1 VKVVSVVDLPA
12 RASIAGLQALHADTM
27 VGNGSLNDIN
37 LGVLSDPRE
46 VRLSVG
52 SGAHAHGCGHPRS
65 IIVSTAHL
73 HALRCWN
80 TSVHL

>member
-1 VKVVSVVDLPA
+1 
-12 RASIAGLQALHADTM
+12 LHADTM
-27 VGNGSLNDIN
+27 VGNGSLDHIN

-46 VRLSVG
+46 VGLSVG
-52 SGAHAHGCGHPRS
+52 SSTHAHGCGHPRR